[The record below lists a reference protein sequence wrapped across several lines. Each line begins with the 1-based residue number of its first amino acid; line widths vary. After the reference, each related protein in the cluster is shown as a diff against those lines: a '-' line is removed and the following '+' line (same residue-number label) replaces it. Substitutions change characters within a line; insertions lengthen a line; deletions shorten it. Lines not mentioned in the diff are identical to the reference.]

1 MKRKIIIFIGL
12 ALFTGLA
19 VFNLHISNANAQN
32 NEITLKN
39 IEALATSSSEDLCEQ
54 YDCYEWRCSNDANY
68 MRCYQSGDREA
79 CYYYTQCQ
87 Y

>member
-12 ALFTGLA
+12 AFFTGLA

-39 IEALATSSSEDLCEQ
+39 IEALATSRSENLCEM
-54 YDCYEWRCSNDANY
+54 YDCYKERCSSSENY
-68 MRCYQSGDREA
+68 WRCYQSGDREA
-79 CYYYTQCQ
+79 CYYYTECQ